1 MFAIIKRACSVILML
16 RKTKKAGKKG
26 DFDWE
31 KAEKDP
37 LILFVVFFTEVMCE
51 LARAI
56 IELLFG
62 EERL

>member
-1 MFAIIKRACSVILML
+1 ML

-31 KAEKDP
+31 KAEKNP
-37 LILFVVFFTEVMCE
+37 LILFVMFFTEVMCE